1 MTERVPGWFERALL
15 PRLSEMTGEM
25 KAINARIESLDRK
38 IDAVDE
44 KLSTKIDEGDK
55 RLATKIDEL
64 DKRLSAKIDDLDKRL
79 DIAQRLAV
87 LEAQMSELRPKA

>member
-15 PRLSEMTGEM
+15 PRLSEIVGEI
-25 KAINARIESLDRK
+25 KAINTR
-38 IDAVDE
+38 IDALDE